1 MNLYDGHRR
10 GLYPDILRSCWLI
23 TVLYVLGT
31 GVQLFFTEHDGSDFF
46 WYAIVFPVMKMA
58 AVIAFMGWLFRKD
71 RPYAEYQ
78 LIIGVN
84 LFICIII
91 VSLYELSIVFY
102 CLIIPLLLS
111 LYFYSRR
118 LIVFTLV
125 QALLSVVVILSLS
138 PVIRANLTASELIM
152 LLALLVATALIINNL
167 RKHAFALSRE
177 LVKVTQEKQDLQTKN
192 TLMEKLSRI
201 DSATGLY
208 NHRSF
213 HEHLTN
219 VLAVP
224 EAHTLHVHLVLLD
237 IDNFKRVNDT
247 YGHAA
252 GDTVIQYVAGQLQ
265 AYQDADDFVSRY
277 GGEEFAVLSVG
288 KHATRVVEQMEAM
301 RQAISERTHEQLN
314 GEPVTVSIGVRKL
327 DAGMSREE
335 LFHQADMALYQA
347 KRSGKNRTIVA
358 GNER

>member
-1 MNLYDGHRR
+1 MHLYDGHRR

-23 TVLYVLGT
+23 TALYVLCT
-31 GVQLFFTEHDGSDFF
+31 GVQLFFTEHDVSDFF
-46 WYAIVFPVMKMA
+46 WYAIVFPALKMA
-58 AVIAFMGWLFRKD
+58 AINGFMGWLFRKE

-78 LIIGVN
+78 LIVGVN

-125 QALLSVVVILSLS
+125 QALLSVVGILGISS
-138 PVIRANLTASELIM
+138 VIRANLSVSELIM
-152 LLALLVATALIINNL
+152 LAALLVATALIINNL

-177 LVKVTQEKQDLQTKN
+177 LVTVTQEKQDLQTKN
-192 TLMEKLSRI
+192 TLMEKLSRV

-219 VLAVP
+219 VMAVS
-224 EAHTLHVHLVLLD
+224 EAHALHVHLVLLD

-247 YGHAA
+247 YGHAV
-252 GDTVIQYVAGQLQ
+252 GDTVIQFVAGQLQ
-265 AYQDADDFVSRY
+265 AFQDADDFVSRY
-277 GGEEFAVLSVG
+277 GGEEFAVLCAG
-288 KHATRVVEQMEAM
+288 KHMSRVIEQMEAM
-301 RQAISERTHEQLN
+301 RQAISEMTHEQLN
-314 GEPVTVSIGVRKL
+314 GEAVTVSIGVRKL
-327 DAGMSREE
+327 EAGMSREE

-347 KRSGKNRTIVA
+347 KRTGKNRTIAA
-358 GNER
+358 G